1 MNGQLCGGQLFALR
15 CNEMLGGGVIGL
27 SGYRVISKGE
37 KVKRREKTKERR
49 NREWV
54 GGRIKKA

>member
-15 CNEMLGGGVIGL
+15 CNEMLGVGGGGVIGL
-27 SGYRVISKGE
+27 S
-37 KVKRREKTKERR
+37 VKRREKRKERR